1 MKNRRVPGIGG
12 MEQQTVYDLAE
23 KHDSSLD
30 LIEKNLG
37 ENDLVYE
44 LTEIDTH
51 ADTIRQRVAALPD
64 REHRVVDAGHNLP
77 QQAHAARQTCG
88 RALRSHQA

>member
-1 MKNRRVPGIGG
+1 MKNQRSWHWE

-37 ENDLVYE
+37 ETDLVYE
-44 LTEIDTH
+44 LTEIDNWRFFTDDH
-51 ADTIRQRVAALPD
+51 PRAPAKFQRIGAVYDLSTVFPRFEA
-64 REHRVVDAGHNLP
+64 VG
-77 QQAHAARQTCG
+77 
-88 RALRSHQA
+88 

>member
-1 MKNRRVPGIGG
+1 LVADLNEKSAFLAFGR

-37 ENDLVYE
+37 KNDLVYE
-44 LTEIDTH
+44 LTEIDT
-51 ADTIRQRVAALPD
+51 
-64 REHRVVDAGHNLP
+64 
-77 QQAHAARQTCG
+77 
-88 RALRSHQA
+88 

>member
-1 MKNRRVPGIGG
+1 

-23 KHDSSLD
+23 KHDSGLD

-44 LTEIDTH
+44 LTEIDTM
-51 ADTIRQRVAALPD
+51 P
-64 REHRVVDAGHNLP
+64 
-77 QQAHAARQTCG
+77 G
-88 RALRSHQA
+88 R

>member
-1 MKNRRVPGIGG
+1 MTLRKGG
-12 MEQQTVYDLAE
+12 VQTVYDLAE

-44 LTEIDTH
+44 LTEIDRRKRQF
-51 ADTIRQRVAALPD
+51 IRQDNAMLTEPI
-64 REHRVVDAGHNLP
+64 P
-77 QQAHAARQTCG
+77 TP
-88 RALRSHQA
+88 

>member
-1 MKNRRVPGIGG
+1 

-23 KHDSSLD
+23 KRDSSLD

-44 LTEIDTH
+44 LTELGITGG
-51 ADTIRQRVAALPD
+51 V
-64 REHRVVDAGHNLP
+64 
-77 QQAHAARQTCG
+77 
-88 RALRSHQA
+88 

>member
-1 MKNRRVPGIGG
+1 LVADLNEKSAFLGIGG

-37 ENDLVYE
+37 ENDLV
-44 LTEIDTH
+44 L
-51 ADTIRQRVAALPD
+51 RVKY
-64 REHRVVDAGHNLP
+64 
-77 QQAHAARQTCG
+77 
-88 RALRSHQA
+88 

>member
-1 MKNRRVPGIGG
+1 

-30 LIEKNLG
+30 LIEKNPG

-44 LTEIDTH
+44 LTEIDTSNSKVVR
-51 ADTIRQRVAALPD
+51 RQSCDPR
-64 REHRVVDAGHNLP
+64 P
-77 QQAHAARQTCG
+77 QG
-88 RALRSHQA
+88 SP